1 MTEEESNPMSPILE
15 NMPLVAILEGA
26 ILIIM
31 GVYFYLFPED
41 EQSVTALIPAFIG
54 LGLLIPGYLA
64 YNPAMKMHA
73 MHATA
78 VFALIGT
85 LGGAMGIP
93 EAIAG
98 DWGRTTIARIVLLL
112 LCGEYMFFSIM
123 SFRAARIKREQE
135 ENEEFTPSKKI
146 ETPSSENEQQIN
158 ITNINISDSVINKSD
173 IGKKE

>member
-15 NMPLVAILEGA
+15 NMPLIAILEGA
-26 ILIIM
+26 ILIAM
-31 GVYFYLFPED
+31 GVYFYLFPEE

-73 MHATA
+73 MHVTA

-93 EAIAG
+93 DAIAG
-98 DWGRTTIARIVLLL
+98 DWGRATIASLAVNCLPGFMGFEML
-112 LCGEYMFFSIM
+112 
-123 SFRAARIKREQE
+123 
-135 ENEEFTPSKKI
+135 KKI
-146 ETPSSENEQQIN
+146 IQCKVSCVDISFMPENCL
-158 ITNINISDSVINKSD
+158 
-173 IGKKE
+173 

>member
-1 MTEEESNPMSPILE
+1 MTEEESTPMSPILE

-41 EQSVTALIPAFIG
+41 EQSETALIPAFIG

-73 MHATA
+73 MHTTA

-93 EAIAG
+93 DAIAG
-98 DWGRTTIARIVLLL
+98 DWGRATIARIVLLL

-135 ENEEFTPSKKI
+135 AENQWKNLAKTSTFPGL
-146 ETPSSENEQQIN
+146 P
-158 ITNINISDSVINKSD
+158 
-173 IGKKE
+173 